1 MDIVLTFLF
10 SLYRANAVMTRRL
23 AGHGLDFNDFMVL
36 YFLNQA
42 EDRQLRR
49 IDLAQKLG
57 LTPSGATRLLLP
69 LEKIGLVRRDT
80 QEADSRARLAVLTPA
95 GEDLLKDATATL
107 EMRLEDAVPESDRSA
122 LKRFTASLVEITGLP
137 IVTGKQIGRAHV

>member
-1 MDIVLTFLF
+1 MDIVLPFLF

-107 EMRLEDAVPESDRSA
+107 EMRLEDAVPESDHSA
-122 LKRFTASLVEITGLP
+122 LKRFTASLDEITGRLLQ
-137 IVTGKQIGRAHV
+137 KE

>member
-1 MDIVLTFLF
+1 MNIVLPFLF

-107 EMRLEDAVPESDRSA
+107 EMRLEDAVPENDRSA
-122 LKRFTASLVEITGLP
+122 LKRFTASLDEITGRLLQ
-137 IVTGKQIGRAHV
+137 KE

>member
-107 EMRLEDAVPESDRSA
+107 EMRLEDAVPENGRSA
-122 LKRFTASLVEITGLP
+122 LKRFTASLDEITGRLLQ
-137 IVTGKQIGRAHV
+137 KE